1 MKYLLKNDIKG
12 ADWGRIVSDES
23 GETGMR
29 DFPDCFFFGTF
40 NDTVTEENNTVSV
53 YYKGDKNA
61 TTIVIPYDKKTKEF
75 GYIFE
80 KPLDKID
87 LTNNEQCYQEIT
99 HFPDQYN
106 LTSCRR
112 YFYNNTAEHIDLTN
126 FNITKVTDIGE
137 MFRGCSSLTSLDVS
151 NFNTAACTNM
161 GAMFQ
166 DCLKLTSLDVSNFNT
181 AACTFMGA
189 MFRDCSSLTSLD
201 VSNFNTAACT
211 NMTSMFGYC
220 YKLTSVNGTFE
231 GTNVNLD
238 LSSCPLTN
246 ESAMVFI
253 NGLANVSETRQI
265 TFKST
270 TYDTLTPEQLA
281 VATSK
286 GWTVIRS
293 Y

>member
-80 KPLDKID
+80 KLLDKID

-151 NFNTAACTNM
+151 KF
-161 GAMFQ
+161 
-166 DCLKLTSLDVSNFNT
+166 
-181 AACTFMGA
+181 
-189 MFRDCSSLTSLD
+189 
-201 VSNFNTAACT
+201 
-211 NMTSMFGYC
+211 
-220 YKLTSVNGTFE
+220 
-231 GTNVNLD
+231 
-238 LSSCPLTN
+238 
-246 ESAMVFI
+246 
-253 NGLANVSETRQI
+253 
-265 TFKST
+265 
-270 TYDTLTPEQLA
+270 
-281 VATSK
+281 
-286 GWTVIRS
+286 
-293 Y
+293 

>member
-1 MKYLLKNDIKG
+1 M
-12 ADWGRIVSDES
+12 
-23 GETGMR
+23 
-29 DFPDCFFFGTF
+29 
-40 NDTVTEENNTVSV
+40 
-53 YYKGDKNA
+53 
-61 TTIVIPYDKKTKEF
+61 
-75 GYIFE
+75 
-80 KPLDKID
+80 
-87 LTNNEQCYQEIT
+87 
-99 HFPDQYN
+99 
-106 LTSCRR
+106 
-112 YFYNNTAEHIDLTN
+112 FY
-126 FNITKVTDIGE
+126 
-137 MFRGCSSLTSLDVS
+137 GCSSLTSLDLS
-151 NFNTAACTNM
+151 SFNTAACTNM
-161 GAMFQ
+161 GAMFSG
-166 DCLKLTSLDVSNFNT
+166 CRSLTSLDLSSFNT
-181 AACTFMGA
+181 AACKNMVI
-189 MFRDCSSLTSLD
+189 MFSGCSSLTSLD

-220 YKLTSVNGTFE
+220 YKLTSVNGSFE